1 MRSPEGC
8 LSGRT
13 IRGAAAFTLVGEFI
27 EVGDIVQH
35 STPDFAETGSTP
47 SASFLREETSAH
59 AQVSGRFRF
68 DEQPPDR
75 KTRYVGPGLASWNGD
90 VLLHR
95 VLSTSGAVALRSCTL
110 VNPYKF

>member
-35 STPDFAETGSTP
+35 STPDFAEPGSHP
-47 SASFLREETSAH
+47 QCIFSSRGNFCSRAGER
-59 AQVSGRFRF
+59 
-68 DEQPPDR
+68 
-75 KTRYVGPGLASWNGD
+75 
-90 VLLHR
+90 
-95 VLSTSGAVALRSCTL
+95 TL
-110 VNPYKF
+110 PIR